1 MIPIRR
7 WNPGRAAGDGHKGK
21 RRLVGYAHAAL
32 LVLGLMLGMS
42 APAHANCNFSNGSS
56 TGTYLV
62 TLPATITVDPNA
74 VVGDTIY
81 TSAPVGI
88 SPTIYFTCSGNGNG
102 WGLQNIV
109 AGTPAQNVNLFPSG
123 IAGVDYRI
131 SQKGSYI
138 YPYPYFSLDGSN
150 SWQESDAV
158 TIELVKTGPITNG
171 SLLQTGQLARFLAG
185 TAGAPITDAV
195 IQIVNT
201 TTFVA
206 PACTVTTQSI
216 TVALPTVS
224 SAVFTGVGS
233 VAGTTPFAIGLTC
246 SSGTTLRI
254 QLDSSAAMAG
264 NPGVI
269 SPTAGG
275 GRAKRVGVQVLDG
288 TGITP
293 VNFGSAKVVGATPN
307 GNLSVNYFARY
318 FQTGTPVTAGPV
330 QANATFTL
338 SYQ

>member
-1 MIPIRR
+1 MIPTSR
-7 WNPGRAAGDGHKGK
+7 WIPAPAAGDGKAGRHS
-21 RRLVGYAHAAL
+21 LVGYACAAF
-32 LVLGLMLGMS
+32 LVLALTLGVS
-42 APAHANCNFSNGSS
+42 GPVRANCSFSNGSS

-74 VVGDTIY
+74 AVGDTIY
-81 TSAPVGI
+81 TTAPVGI
-88 SPTIYFTCSGNGNG
+88 SPTIYFTCSGSGNA
-102 WGLQNIV
+102 WGLQNVV
-109 AGTPAQNVNLFPSG
+109 ASTPAQNVNLFDSG
-123 IAGVDYRI
+123 VAGVGYRV

-138 YPYPYFSLDGSN
+138 YPYPYFSLAGSN

-158 TIELVKTGPITNG
+158 TIELVKTGPISNG
-171 SLLQTGQLARFLAG
+171 SLLNTGQLAKFLAG
-185 TAGAPITDAV
+185 SSSGQITDAV

-206 PACTVTTQSI
+206 PACTVTTKSI
-216 TVALPTVS
+216 FVTLPTVS
-224 SAVFTGVGS
+224 SANFSGVGS
-233 VAGTTPFAIGLTC
+233 VAGTTPFAIGLNC

-254 QLDSSAAMAG
+254 QLDSSAAVAG

-269 SPTAGG
+269 AATSGG
-275 GRAKRVGVQVLDG
+275 GMAKRVGVQLLDG
-288 TGITP
+288 TGAA
-293 VNFGSAKVVGATPN
+293 VNFGSAQTVGATPN

-318 FQTGTPVTAGPV
+318 FQTGTPVTAGAV

>member
-1 MIPIRR
+1 M
-7 WNPGRAAGDGHKGK
+7 
-21 RRLVGYAHAAL
+21 
-32 LVLGLMLGMS
+32 LVLLLGMS
-42 APAHANCNFSNGSS
+42 GQARANCSFSNGSS

-74 VVGDTIY
+74 VVGDTFY
-81 TSAPVGI
+81 TSAPIGI
-88 SPTIYFTCSGNGNG
+88 SPTIYFTCNGSGNA
-102 WGLQNIV
+102 WGLKNIV
-109 AGTPAQNVNLFPSG
+109 AGTPAQNVNLFDSG
-123 IAGVDYRI
+123 VTGVGYRI

-158 TIELVKTGPITNG
+158 TIELVKTGPIGNG
-171 SLLQTGQLARFLAG
+171 SLLQTGQLAKFLAG
-185 TAGAPITDAV
+185 SSSGQITDAV

-206 PACTVTTQSI
+206 PACTVTTKSI
-216 TVALPTVS
+216 TVALPPVS
-224 SAVFTGVGS
+224 SATFNGVGS

-254 QLDSSAAMAG
+254 QLDTSAPVAG
-264 NPGVI
+264 KPGVI
-269 SPTAGG
+269 APSAGG
-275 GRAKRVGVQVLDG
+275 AKRVGVQLLDG
-288 TGITP
+288 TGTP
-293 VNFGSAKVVGATPN
+293 VDFGSAQVVGATPN

-318 FQTGTPVTAGPV
+318 FQTGAAAVGAGVV
-330 QANATFTL
+330 QASATFTL